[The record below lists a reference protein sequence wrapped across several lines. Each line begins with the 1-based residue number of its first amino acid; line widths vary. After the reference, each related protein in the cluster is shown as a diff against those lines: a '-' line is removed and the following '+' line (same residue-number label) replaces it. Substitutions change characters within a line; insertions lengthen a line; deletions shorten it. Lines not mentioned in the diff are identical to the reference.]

1 VKGGRT
7 AHETGEIKM
16 TLYTYATA
24 EAIRNLTATEVEAYE
39 AFLATDSSHTG
50 AVDGAMFGMPGVT
63 VYAA

>member
-1 VKGGRT
+1 
-7 AHETGEIKM
+7 M

-24 EAIRNLTATEVEAYE
+24 EAVRDLTATEVEAYE